1 MRNTLLALALILPC
15 SLIAQDNSPFP
26 GTYILNGYLLQEDTL
41 TLISRT
47 SVEGEA
53 FLDVYAFSEERSI
66 TYNREIPSGI
76 GVCVNG
82 LLYVDAAKYKFRE
95 NAGILIMDI
104 DGGHLVTDEFR
115 YKAKYRVE
123 LIDEDSY
130 RLVRLKVK
138 RQDIK
143 QDGQIP
149 FQASASSLQEH
160 TPTGL
165 VPGAY

>member
-15 SLIAQDNSPFP
+15 SLVAQDSSPFP
-26 GTYILNGYLLQEDTL
+26 GTYILDGYLLQEDTL
-41 TLISRT
+41 TLIHRA

-53 FLDVYAFSEERSI
+53 FLDVYAFNEGRSI
-66 TYNREIPSGI
+66 SYDLEIPSGMGI
-76 GVCVNG
+76 CGNG
-82 LLYVDAAKYKFRE
+82 LLYVNEGSYKFRK
-95 NAGILIMDI
+95 NSGVLVVDI
-104 DGGHLVTDEFR
+104 DGGHMVTDEFR

-123 LIDEDSY
+123 QIDETSY
-130 RLVRLKVK
+130 RLVLLRVK
-138 RQDIK
+138 RKDIK

-149 FQASASSLQEH
+149 VQASASSLQEH

>member
-1 MRNTLLALALILPC
+1 MRNTLIAIVLLLPFSLLAQE
-15 SLIAQDNSPFP
+15 SSPFP

-41 TLISRT
+41 TLINRA

-53 FLDVYAFSEERSI
+53 FFDVYAFDEGRTIS
-66 TYNREIPSGI
+66 YDREIPAGMGI
-76 GVCVNG
+76 CGNG
-82 LLYVDAAKYKFRE
+82 LLYVDEGSYKFRK
-95 NAGILIMDI
+95 NSSLLVVDL

-123 LIDEDSY
+123 QINESSY
-130 RLVRLKVK
+130 RLILVKVK
-138 RQDIK
+138 RKDIK